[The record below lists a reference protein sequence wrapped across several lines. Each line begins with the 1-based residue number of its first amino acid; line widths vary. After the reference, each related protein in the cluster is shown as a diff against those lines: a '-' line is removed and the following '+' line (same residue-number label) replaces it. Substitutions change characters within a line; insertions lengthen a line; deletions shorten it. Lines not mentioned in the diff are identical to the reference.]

1 MGGLVAFSTGSGSN
15 AAINHKNRLPAVYNA
30 VEQISNDIV
39 KKYRFPLTKNGNNRE
54 SNPIIQ
60 QQASFLSPTA

>member
-1 MGGLVAFSTGSGSN
+1 MFINSSKKRSANTGTSYMGGLVAFSSGSGSN

-39 KKYRFPLTKNGNNRE
+39 KKYVFR
-54 SNPIIQ
+54 
-60 QQASFLSPTA
+60 